1 MAWEGSPRP
10 PRAWQARA
18 LPVVLDA
25 LRVKRRGVVVGC
37 TGSGKSVLIAE
48 IVREQLA
55 LGLRVVVVTPT
66 RNLVGQLAA
75 TIGARVGRDL
85 VGVYYGEKKQPRRR
99 VVVACNPSAG
109 ALALEMKR
117 AGLTCDVLIADEAHR
132 TVAAGLSEAIEAL
145 APEARVGFTATP
157 FRTVKAES
165 LEAFDEVLVEY
176 GLADGL
182 RDGVICP
189 WRIVP
194 WSGRSIPAD
203 EAALELLLAHGQAP
217 AVANAV
223 TVADAEAFAKKCEG
237 VGWASAVVHGGL
249 DEAEVARTMARLK
262 RGELRLVVYPSMLS
276 EGADFPWLRTL
287 VLRRRLAGKDKSVR
301 WTQEVG
307 RVLRVFG
314 GDEDCAA
321 KHEALLLDVHGLST
335 RFSLA
340 GAAQLGVVEE
350 VEEDEDPLASSGDG
364 SGDPRMA
371 RVQYVEPPSPVEL
384 WAAQLRAVAEMDRIV
399 LPRLPFVGAPD
410 REPSRR
416 QRDALRALA
425 PACFH
430 LPPGHQQL
438 ARGLLTTSGI
448 PTAAMAGDL
457 IELLTALRE
466 RGRPWVPSLAIW
478 LPSSS
483 MFGGSYGLVG

>member
-1 MAWEGSPRP
+1 MAWENSPRP
-10 PRAWQARA
+10 PRAWQAQA

-25 LRVKRRGVVVGC
+25 LRVKRRGVVVAC

-48 IVREQLA
+48 LVREQLA
-55 LGLRVVVVTPT
+55 LGLRVVVATPT
-66 RNLVGQLAA
+66 RNLVRQLAE
-75 TIGARVGRDL
+75 TIGARVGREL

-99 VVVACNPSAG
+99 CVVTCNPSAG

-117 AGLTCDVLIADEAHR
+117 AGLVCDVLIADEAHR

-145 APEARVGFTATP
+145 APDARVGFTATP
-157 FRTVKAES
+157 FRTLKSES
-165 LEAFDEVLVEY
+165 LEDFDEVLVEY

-189 WRIVP
+189 WRIIP
-194 WSGRSIPAD
+194 WSGRSIPAN
-203 EAALELLLAHGQAP
+203 EAALELLVKHGRAP

-223 TVADAEAFAKKCEG
+223 TVADAMSFAALASEA
-237 VGWASAVVHGGL
+237 GWLAGVVHGGL
-249 DEAEVARTMARLK
+249 DADTVASTMARLK

-276 EGADFPWLRTL
+276 EGADFPWLKTL
-287 VLRRRLAGKDKSVR
+287 VLRRRLQGKDKSVR

-307 RVLRVFG
+307 RVLRTFE
-314 GDEDCAA
+314 GDADCGA
-321 KHEALLLDVHGLST
+321 KDEALLLDVHGLST

-340 GAAQLGVVEE
+340 GAAQLGAVEE
-350 VEEDEDPLASSGDG
+350 SEEEDDPLALSGDG
-364 SGDPRMA
+364 AGEARMA
-371 RVQYVEPPSPVEL
+371 RVQFVEPPSPVEL

-399 LPRLPFVGAPD
+399 LPRLPFIGAVD
-410 REPSRR
+410 REPSKR
-416 QRDALRALA
+416 QRDTLRALA

-448 PTAAMAGDL
+448 PTASMAGDL

-466 RGRPWVPSLAIW
+466 RGGPWTPSLAIW
-478 LPSSS
+478 LPSSVS
-483 MFGGSYGLVG
+483 LFGGGGSHG